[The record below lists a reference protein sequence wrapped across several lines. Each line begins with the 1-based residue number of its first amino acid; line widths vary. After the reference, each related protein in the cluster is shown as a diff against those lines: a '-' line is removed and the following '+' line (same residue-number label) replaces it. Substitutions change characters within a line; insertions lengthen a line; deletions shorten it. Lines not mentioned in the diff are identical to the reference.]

1 MRPDTSN
8 QVEDGR
14 PYRLSGAR
22 GRLVRLGWV
31 ALSGLVAATT
41 ALASGLP
48 ASSAAASTSVAS
60 HASTSPTYKLLS
72 ASSSSGNLGSM
83 VTPASVTSLPAGALP
98 PASAE
103 VTSLRTRT
111 SRTYLVDGGYEA
123 VISGG
128 SVNFQASTGAMEPIN
143 NSLVPSSVPG
153 YAWQNQGN
161 WYTLLLPKTLGAA
174 PVEFRS
180 SVGTI
185 SFQLAGAGGTASV
198 SGASITY
205 ANALPGLSLTLTAEN
220 DSLKETLKL
229 AGPQSPTSL
238 TYSLSLSSGLQASAT
253 AAGGAVVTNSAG
265 TTEFSFDP
273 PTMVDAAGVAAPAN
287 DATLQL
293 GTTAAGQTLTLSLN
307 TSWLDSSTR
316 QWPVTVD
323 PSVLHYNAD
332 QDCQIDKG
340 TGANTNYCG
349 SGTLLTAGL
358 GGLNNNVQRSVLQFN
373 VQNVVPAGAQ
383 VTHASLELY
392 LDSASTTSYDNVA
405 LYQLTQAWT
414 TGVTWNDDN
423 GSSAWTTA
431 GGTYAATSL
440 AAQEPTTAGWYT
452 WGNSATTQLVQNWLT
467 GATANDGLL
476 IRAGTE
482 TDNEL
487 YTFDST
493 RGTNLP
499 ELNVFYVNALGQGSG
514 SQQLTDRSGL
524 SVNVANGN
532 LVVTG
537 NDVQI
542 QGTGLSLSVE
552 RFYNSLGVGNAY
564 QVGGFGTWLMGSG
577 VDEHL
582 TVVDNH
588 VDFQAP
594 GGADETF
601 YSNGSG
607 GFTPPP
613 GANAKLVQN
622 SNGSYTLTYDSS
634 GEQLNFNSSG
644 YLTSDVD
651 RNGDTL
657 TYTIS
662 GTNLGSITDT
672 QGRTIT
678 FAYGS
683 TVGSN
688 LITSIADPTGRVW
701 QYAYTSA
708 NGFAELTQYT
718 DPNGKVTTYAYGT
731 RGQLTMI
738 TDPLGNETT
747 FGYNSQ
753 LQVTSITNVTNTSLG
768 TGPTTTYAYYPEQT
782 GSCAAAPAGD
792 SVAGNTVATDP
803 NGHATTSCYDPQGL
817 VIQTIDPNSASS
829 AASYTSDQAVAVTTN
844 ALSQSTTS
852 TYNTNNDLTQVTE
865 PAGGS
870 GQTPATG
877 SATYSTPSTVAGY
890 QYLPSSV
897 TDPEGD
903 CTAYVYDAAGNVT
916 DTYAGQTP
924 PCAGD
929 TGGVHTG
936 TRYQGDP
943 GVSCGAKTGETCE
956 VISGNGGATT
966 YGYDSN
972 GRGTSITPPSP
983 LGGETITYDALSR
996 VSTVTDG
1003 NGSKTTY
1010 SYDNLDRVTQI
1021 LYGGATTC
1029 TPSTG
1034 NCITYAFDS
1043 DGNRISMTDQSGTTN
1058 YYYNALHQMTTETL
1072 PDGTSACAG
1081 SSPSGTTYTY
1091 DGVGNLLTY
1100 CDSGGTTTY
1109 SYDPDNLLLSIAEPG
1124 GSCVSPVS
1132 LCTTFQYNAVGART
1146 KITFPGGA
1154 TQTTAYDNAD
1164 DVLAVVGASS
1174 TGATLTSFMY
1184 TYTNGA
1190 NDTPLVQ
1197 TQTENDAVASNTYT
1211 YSYNAANDLTAAAV
1225 TSGGGTSYG
1234 YSYDGDGNVLTKT
1247 AGSATTTYAYNSA
1260 DQLCWAYSGV
1270 SSNPCSSAPT
1280 GATTYSFDSDGNET
1294 GSSTGAAF
1302 SYNTKNQTTSMSY
1315 GSTTLSGLSYTD
1327 QGQGNRISAGSTSFD
1342 NSTSETAISTISGS
1356 STYYLTTGQGTV
1368 LGERIGSAHNYFL
1381 TNALGSVVAVING
1394 TGQTVSDRYGY
1405 DPYGNTTYAS
1415 VTVPNPFGYA
1425 GGYTD
1430 STGLIHFGAR
1440 YYDPGTARWL
1450 QVDPASLG
1458 TSSPYDYAN
1467 DNAVLE
1473 TDTQGTYPGVSSV
1486 GASVE
1491 WSWGVF
1497 GWTFHVV
1504 HIWLHAS
1511 QTVVT
1516 HAVAWWG
1523 FFGLIASIASSGAA
1537 VIPFG
1542 WAEAQLWQNDS
1553 DPSSEWWNFVVLMS
1567 GPWWLPWW
1575 WDPIAQPLAFWTN
1588 PY

>member
-1 MRPDTSN
+1 
-8 QVEDGR
+8 
-14 PYRLSGAR
+14 
-22 GRLVRLGWV
+22 
-31 ALSGLVAATT
+31 
-41 ALASGLP
+41 
-48 ASSAAASTSVAS
+48 
-60 HASTSPTYKLLS
+60 
-72 ASSSSGNLGSM
+72 M
-83 VTPASVTSLPAGALP
+83 VTPASVTSLPAGAAP

-111 SRTYLVDGGYEA
+111 SRTYLVDGGYDA

-128 SVNFQASTGAMEPIN
+128 SVNYQASTGALQPIS
-143 NSLVPSSVPG
+143 NSLVASSVPG

-161 WYTLLLPKTLGAA
+161 WYTLLLPRILSAA

-180 SVGTI
+180 AVGTI
-185 SFQLAGAGGTASV
+185 SFQLEGAGGTATV

-205 ANALPGLSLTLTAEN
+205 VNALPGLSLTLTAEN

-229 AGPQSPTSL
+229 AGLQSPTSL

-273 PTMVDAAGVAAPAN
+273 PTMVDAAGVAAPAT
-287 DATLQL
+287 DAALQL
-293 GTTAAGQTLTLSLN
+293 GTTAAGQTLTLNLN
-307 TSWLDSSTR
+307 STWLDSSTR

-358 GGLNNNVQRSVLQFN
+358 GGPNNNVQRSVLQFN

-467 GATANDGLL
+467 RATANDGLL

-482 TDNEL
+482 TDSEL

-493 RGTNLP
+493 RGINLP

-537 NDVQI
+537 NDLQI

-564 QVGGFGTWLMGSG
+564 QVGAFGTWLMGSG

-601 YSNGSG
+601 YGNGSG

-613 GANAKLVQN
+613 GANANLVQN
-622 SNGSYTLTYDSS
+622 SNGSYTLTFDSS

-657 TYTIS
+657 TYTMS

-672 QGRTIT
+672 QGRMIT

-688 LITSIADPTGRVW
+688 LITSITDPTGREW

-718 DPNGKVTTYAYGT
+718 DSNGKVMTYAYGT

-747 FGYNSQ
+747 FGYNAQ

-768 TGPTTTYAYYPEQT
+768 TGPTTTYAYYPEAT
-782 GSCAAAPAGD
+782 GNCAAAPFGD
-792 SVAGNTVATDP
+792 SVAGYTVSTDS

-817 VIQTIDPNSASS
+817 VIQTIDPDSAST
-829 AASYTSDQAVAVTTN
+829 AASYTADQAVAVTTN

-852 TYNTNNDLTQVTE
+852 TYNTNNDLTEATA
-865 PAGGS
+865 PADGS
-870 GQTPATG
+870 GQTPPST
-877 SATYSTPSTVAGY
+877 SATYTTPSTVAGY
-890 QYLPSSV
+890 KYLPSSI
-897 TDPEGD
+897 TNAQGS

-916 DTYAGQTP
+916 DTYAGQTS

-943 GVSCGAKTGETCE
+943 GVSCGAKTGQTCE
-956 VISGNGGATT
+956 VIGGNGGVTT
-966 YGYDSN
+966 YGYNSAGN
-972 GRGTSITPPSP
+972 VTSVTPSSP

-1003 NGSKTTY
+1003 NGNKTTY
-1010 SYDNLDRVTQI
+1010 TYDNLDRVTQI
-1021 LYGGATTC
+1021 LNGGATTC

-1034 NCITYAFDS
+1034 DCITYTFDG
-1043 DGNRISMTDQSGTTN
+1043 DGNRTSMTDQSGATN
-1058 YYYNALHQMTTETL
+1058 YYYNALNQMTTESL
-1072 PDGTSACAG
+1072 SDGTSACVG
-1081 SSPSGTTYTY
+1081 SSPAGITYTY

-1109 SYDPDNLLLSIAEPG
+1109 SYDPDNRLMSIAEPG

-1132 LCTTFQYNAVGART
+1132 LCTTFQYNSVGAQT

-1154 TQTTAYDNAD
+1154 TQTTTYDND
-1164 DVLAVVGASS
+1164 GDVLSVVGESS
-1174 TGATLTSFMY
+1174 TGATVTSFTY

-1197 TQTENDAVASNTYT
+1197 SQTENDAVASNSYT
-1211 YSYNAANDLTAAAV
+1211 YSYNAANELTAAAV
-1225 TSGGGTSYG
+1225 TSGTGTSYA
-1234 YSYDGDGNVLTKT
+1234 YTYDADGNMLTKT
-1247 AGSATTTYAYNSA
+1247 AGASMTTYAFNSA
-1260 DQLCWAYSGV
+1260 DQLCWAYGGA

-1280 GATTYSFDSDGNET
+1280 GATTYSFDGDGNET
-1294 GSSTGAAF
+1294 GSSAGASF
-1302 SYNTKNQTTSMSY
+1302 SYNSKNQTTSATY
-1315 GSTTLSGLSYTD
+1315 GGATLSGLSYTG
-1327 QGQGNRISAGSTSFD
+1327 QGQDNRISAGSTTFD
-1342 NSTSETAISTISGS
+1342 NSASGTAISTTSGS
-1356 STYYLTTGQGTV
+1356 STYYLTNGQGTV
-1368 LGERIGSAHNYFL
+1368 LGERIGSAHYYFL
-1381 TNALGSVVAVING
+1381 TNSLGSVVAVING
-1394 TGQTVSDRYGY
+1394 NGQTVSDRYGY
-1405 DPYGNTTYAS
+1405 DPYGNTTYQS
-1415 VTVPNPFGYA
+1415 VTVPNAFGYA

-1430 STGLIHFGAR
+1430 ATGLVLFGAR
-1440 YYDPGTARWL
+1440 YYDPTTARWT
-1450 QVDPASLG
+1450 QVDPLVSL
-1458 TSSPYDYAN
+1458 TTAPYNYAY
-1467 DNAVLE
+1467 DDPTNAVDPTGEWPWSNWVANVHNYQVGSHWCVSRFSICPVYNLSFFI
-1473 TDTQGTYPGVSSV
+1473 TPQGAQQGLGLLAAGIAGY
-1486 GASVE
+1486 
-1491 WSWGVF
+1491 
-1497 GWTFHVV
+1497 
-1504 HIWLHAS
+1504 LAS
-1511 QTVVT
+1511 QTSGVWGGALSGMIGYVIGSVVGGL
-1516 HAVAWWG
+1516 HPGGLEVSLNYFVSSYQILWWT
-1523 FFGLIASIASSGAA
+1523 FYSAYLTS
-1537 VIPFG
+1537 
-1542 WAEAQLWQNDS
+1542 
-1553 DPSSEWWNFVVLMS
+1553 WW
-1567 GPWWLPWW
+1567 
-1575 WDPIAQPLAFWTN
+1575 
-1588 PY
+1588 

>member
-1 MRPDTSN
+1 
-8 QVEDGR
+8 
-14 PYRLSGAR
+14 
-22 GRLVRLGWV
+22 
-31 ALSGLVAATT
+31 
-41 ALASGLP
+41 
-48 ASSAAASTSVAS
+48 
-60 HASTSPTYKLLS
+60 
-72 ASSSSGNLGSM
+72 M
-83 VTPASVTSLPAGALP
+83 VTPASVTSLPAGAAP

-111 SRTYLVDGGYEA
+111 SRTYLVDGGYDA

-128 SVNFQASTGAMEPIN
+128 SVNYQASTGALQPIS
-143 NSLVPSSVPG
+143 NSLVASSVPG

-161 WYTLLLPKTLGAA
+161 WYALLLPKILSAA

-180 SVGTI
+180 AVGTI
-185 SFQLAGAGGTASV
+185 SFQLEGAGGTATV

-205 ANALPGLSLTLTAEN
+205 VNALPGLSLTLTAEN

-229 AGPQSPTSL
+229 AGLQSPTSL

-273 PTMVDAAGVAAPAN
+273 PTMVDAAGVAAPAT
-287 DATLQL
+287 DAALQL
-293 GTTAAGQTLTLSLN
+293 GTTAAGQTLTLNLN
-307 TSWLDSSTR
+307 STWLDSSTR

-373 VQNVVPAGAQ
+373 VQDVVPAGAQ

-440 AAQEPTTAGWYT
+440 AAQEPTAAGWYT

-482 TDNEL
+482 TDSEL

-564 QVGGFGTWLMGSG
+564 QVGAFGTWLMGSG

-613 GANAKLVQN
+613 GANANLVQN
-622 SNGSYTLTYDSS
+622 SNGSYTLTFDSS

-657 TYTIS
+657 TYTMS

-688 LITSIADPTGRVW
+688 LITSITDPTGREW

-718 DPNGKVTTYAYGT
+718 DPNGKVMTYAYGT

-747 FGYNSQ
+747 FGYNAQ

-768 TGPTTTYAYYPEQT
+768 TGPTTTYAYYPDQT
-782 GSCAAAPAGD
+782 GACATPTGD
-792 SVAGNTVATDP
+792 NVAGYTVSTDS
-803 NGHATTSCYDPQGL
+803 NGHATTSCYDPHGL
-817 VIQTIDPNSASS
+817 VIQTIDPDSASN
-829 AASYTSDQAVAVTTN
+829 AASYTADQAVAVATN

-852 TYNTNNDLTQVTE
+852 TYNANNDLTQLTT

-870 GQTPATG
+870 GQTPASD
-877 SATYSTPSTVAGY
+877 SATYNTPSTVTGFK
-890 QYLPSSV
+890 YLPSSI
-897 TDPEGD
+897 TDAQGN
-903 CTAYVYDAAGNVT
+903 CTAYVYDTAGNVT
-916 DTYAGQTP
+916 DTYAGQTS
-924 PCAGD
+924 PCDGD

-943 GVSCGAKTGETCE
+943 GVSCGTQTGQTCE
-956 VISGNGGATT
+956 VISGNGGITA
-966 YGYDSN
+966 YGYDSAGN
-972 GRGTSITPPSP
+972 VTSVTPPSP

-996 VSTVTDG
+996 VATVTDG
-1003 NGSKTTY
+1003 NGNKTTY
-1010 SYDNLDRVTQI
+1010 AYDNADRVTQI
-1021 LYGGATTC
+1021 LYGGATSC

-1034 NCITYAFDS
+1034 NCITYTY
-1043 DGNRISMTDQSGTTN
+1043 DGDGHRTSMTDQSGTTS
-1058 YYYNALHQMTTETL
+1058 YYYNALSQMTTESL
-1072 PDGTSACAG
+1072 PDSTSTCAG
-1081 SSPSGTTYTY
+1081 SSPAGITYTY

-1109 SYDPDNLLLSIAEPG
+1109 SYDPDNRLMSIAEPG

-1132 LCTTFQYNAVGART
+1132 LCTTFQYNAVGAQT

-1154 TQTTAYDNAD
+1154 TQTTTYDTAG
-1164 DVLAVVGASS
+1164 DVLSVMGASS
-1174 TGATLTSFMY
+1174 TGAALTSFAY
-1184 TYTNGA
+1184 TYANGA
-1190 NDTPLVQ
+1190 HDTPLVQ

-1211 YSYNAANDLTAAAV
+1211 YSYNAANELTAAAV
-1225 TSGGGTSYG
+1225 TSGTGTSYS
-1234 YSYDGDGNVLTKT
+1234 YSYDADGNMLSKT

-1260 DQLCWAYSGV
+1260 DQLCWADAGTF
-1270 SSNPCSSAPT
+1270 SNPCSSAPS
-1280 GATTYSFDSDGNET
+1280 GATTYGFDSNGNET
-1294 GSSTGAAF
+1294 GSSAGASF
-1302 SYNTKNQTTSMSY
+1302 SYNTKNQTTSITY
-1315 GSTTLSGLSYTD
+1315 GGTTLSGLSYTD
-1327 QGQGNRISAGSTSFD
+1327 QGQGGRISAGSTTFD
-1342 NSTSETAISTISGS
+1342 NSTSGTAISTTSGS
-1356 STYYLTTGQGTV
+1356 STYSLTDGQGGV
-1368 LGERIGSAHNYFL
+1368 LGERIGSAHYYFL

-1394 TGQTVSDRYGY
+1394 SGQTVADRYGY
-1405 DPYGNTTYAS
+1405 DSYGNTTYQS

-1430 STGLIHFGAR
+1430 PTGLIHFGAR
-1440 YYDPGTARWL
+1440 YYDPTTARWT
-1450 QVDPASLG
+1450 QVDPAASG
-1458 TSSPYDYAN
+1458 SSSPYVYTGDDPTN
-1467 DNAVLE
+1467 E
-1473 TDTQGTYPGVSSV
+1473 TDPSGNFGIS
-1486 GASVE
+1486 GASATSYWTYVGSP
-1491 WSWGVF
+1491 WWTTGVRHNLVAELSAGVAF
-1497 GWTFHVV
+1497 MLLWVGGAITGVV
-1504 HIWLHAS
+1504 
-1511 QTVVT
+1511 
-1516 HAVAWWG
+1516 G
-1523 FFGLIASIASSGAA
+1523 GLIGAWIGGETGSTPGAA
-1537 VIPFG
+1537 IGAILGAVG
-1542 WAEAQLWQNDS
+1542 C
-1553 DPSSEWWNFVVLMS
+1553 WWYLAWVSQGGSKGVWMHLS
-1567 GPWWLPWW
+1567 WTSLHGWW
-1575 WDPIAQPLAFWTN
+1575 WDVVNVSAWLSTGSSGW
-1588 PY
+1588 